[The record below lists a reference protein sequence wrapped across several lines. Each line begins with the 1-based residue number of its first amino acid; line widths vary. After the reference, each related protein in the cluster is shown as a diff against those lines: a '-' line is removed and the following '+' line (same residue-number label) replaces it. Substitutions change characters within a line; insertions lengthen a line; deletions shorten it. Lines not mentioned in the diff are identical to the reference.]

1 MEMYELLLKRLIT
14 LTDEYFKLRKELN
27 ELKEQV
33 HPTLNER
40 FGSKRIIPMKI
51 EKNKIENNQKKAY
64 FIS

>member
-27 ELKEQV
+27 ELKEQL

-40 FGSKRIIPMKI
+40 FIGKRIAPMKI
-51 EKNKIENNQKKAY
+51 DKAK
-64 FIS
+64 

>member
-33 HPTLNER
+33 HPTLNVR

-51 EKNKIENNQKKAY
+51 EKNK
-64 FIS
+64 

>member
-27 ELKEQV
+27 ELKEQL

-51 EKNKIENNQKKAY
+51 EKNK
-64 FIS
+64 

>member
-27 ELKEQV
+27 EVKEQV

-40 FGSKRIIPMKI
+40 CGSKRIIPMKI
-51 EKNKIENNQKKAY
+51 EKNK
-64 FIS
+64 